1 LLVGGAFGFAQ
12 ALGPVIGFVLGAAF
26 AGAMATFDHWVA
38 FGILSVLGG
47 KLLHEGLT
55 KGPED
60 EIPRAPA
67 RGWVLLGLAV
77 ATSIDAVAAGVALPT
92 MGLEPLRTAALI
104 GVVTMGACYAGV
116 LIGRGVGGALGGKA
130 EVFGGTALI
139 GLGIKTLMD
148 HGAFG

>member
-1 LLVGGAFGFAQ
+1 MGGAFGFAQ
-12 ALGPVIGFVLGAAF
+12 AVGPLIGFVLGAAF
-26 AGAMATFDHWVA
+26 AGAMAAFDHWVA

-47 KLLHEGLT
+47 KLLYEGLT
-55 KGPED
+55 KGQED
-60 EIPRAPA
+60 QTPRAPA

-77 ATSIDAVAAGVALPT
+77 ATSIDAVAAGAALPT
-92 MGLEPLRTAALI
+92 LGLEPLSTGALI

-130 EVFGGTALI
+130 TVLGGAALI
-139 GLGIKTLMD
+139 GLGIKILMD